1 MSAVRPNNNP
11 NRKFCYTYWCY
22 CDWYDECQMN
32 KRNKRSDDDCCDGDC
47 GPEEPEDPPHERYP
61 DRAVERTDAKE
72 RNEDKRHRKPR
83 DAPYEVEVLF
93 DDDGDQW
100 RDGRGARRD
109 EQDEEREIDIR
120 LAPMEDDEEEKGRHP
135 DQPPQH
141 HDQAHV
147 HEYEGSTK
155 LFEEGLERHNHRFA
169 GVTGEAI
176 EIPGGH
182 VHKIWTRTDYF
193 GHFHVV
199 CKLSGPAIPVGK
211 HGKGAGKK
219 HIHYVEGVTSVD
231 EKHNHQFEFVTQ
243 INEPLLPLEERGRD

>member
-1 MSAVRPNNNP
+1 MSVAKPNQNP

-32 KRNKRSDDDCCDGDC
+32 KRNKHADGDCCDGDHDS
-47 GPEEPEDPPHERYP
+47 EEPDDPPHRMYP
-61 DRAVERTDAKE
+61 DRAVERTTGEE
-72 RNEDKRHRKPR
+72 RYEEMRSRKPK
-83 DAPYEVEVLF
+83 DPPYEVEVRF
-93 DDDGDQW
+93 EDDDNQWGD
-100 RDGRGARRD
+100 DHITHRD
-109 EQDEEREIDIR
+109 EQNEEHEMDIR
-120 LAPMEDDEEEKGRHP
+120 MEPMDDDEEERAKHHG
-135 DQPPQH
+135 QPPQH
-141 HDQAHV
+141 LEQTHV

-176 EIPGGH
+176 TVPGGH

-211 HGKGAGKK
+211 PGKGVCKK
-219 HIHYVEGVTSVD
+219 HIHHVAGVTSID
-231 EKHNHQFEFVTQ
+231 EKHDHQFEFVTQ